1 MKWLSHNCR
10 TYDEIPATPV
20 CCGLAMLSLLISTL
34 DPVLYYR
41 RTAYLLYIHIY
52 HYIHNVMKANIKVN
66 QTSRV
71 TKETVYQM

>member
-1 MKWLSHNCR
+1 
-10 TYDEIPATPV
+10 
-20 CCGLAMLSLLISTL
+20 MLSLLISTL
-34 DPVLYYR
+34 DSVLYYR

-52 HYIHNVMKANIKVN
+52 YYIHNVMKANTKVN